1 MRLTEKKYLNILRRE
16 ERFNPIYYYCDI
28 IYIFKKRIMANIREL
43 KKDIDYLVY
52 EVISDCFT
60 AMSVQPENKSDE
72 LAEVVG
78 DAVVLRNELFSR
90 TRLPGGKDSKKEVK
104 DHYKKL
110 RTDLIEG
117 VDKLFERLSKVAKK

>member
-1 MRLTEKKYLNILRRE
+1 
-16 ERFNPIYYYCDI
+16 
-28 IYIFKKRIMANIREL
+28 MANIREL

-60 AMSVQPENKSDE
+60 AMSVQPENRSDE
-72 LAEVVG
+72 LAKVVG

-90 TRLPGGKDSKKEVK
+90 TRHPGGKDSKKVVK

-117 VDKLFERLSKVAKK
+117 VDKLFERISKVAKK